1 MMCHV
6 KRHFPTSYA
15 AAENLFRLEVWFSDM
30 SVFDPTVNEEHYG
43 KKDCNKN
50 KGGEKLWFPEEQQNK
65 QQYCYADNKVRMV
78 SNNCEGT

>member
-6 KRHFPTSYA
+6 KRHFPIPYA

-43 KKDCNKN
+43 KK
-50 KGGEKLWFPEEQQNK
+50 
-65 QQYCYADNKVRMV
+65 
-78 SNNCEGT
+78 